1 LKLHTYV
8 KKYSTIQKNPRYFH
22 IFLIIPTI
30 LRRGIEPIRSFF
42 WFVRSGKSNETFYC
56 TKKAPK
62 IDFVWVSEKK
72 DFKLLPFSIEYAL
85 KYTLNEIESILIVVP
100 DHQIEACRD
109 LIKKLNLRNEI
120 QILGENLVIPM
131 EIRTSIEERF
141 PRDYGWIL
149 QQFVKLQVVL
159 NSKSKGVLLMDSD
172 TFLLEKV
179 LWLDEDQVSLFRLA
193 EWKHAPYFK
202 FLKEIGLNISKPK
215 FSFVAHHMIM
225 RPTILSE
232 AILYLGHN
240 NMIDFLKYILS
251 RLNAHNVKSLSIDY
265 EFYGNFVLLK
275 YPEKIKMT
283 KFCNLSLNSNLS
295 DNSIKSLISRVE
307 HTNKYRSLSL
317 HSWNSF

>member
-1 LKLHTYV
+1 
-8 KKYSTIQKNPRYFH
+8 
-22 IFLIIPTI
+22 
-30 LRRGIEPIRSFF
+30 
-42 WFVRSGKSNETFYC
+42 
-56 TKKAPK
+56 
-62 IDFVWVSEKK
+62 
-72 DFKLLPFSIEYAL
+72 
-85 KYTLNEIESILIVVP
+85 
-100 DHQIEACRD
+100 
-109 LIKKLNLRNEI
+109 
-120 QILGENLVIPM
+120 M